1 MFSGKLLLRGG
12 PNRYFT
18 LTLFILHMLFQ
29 QAARARALFK
39 AGLRSI
45 QAIAEATLLELVK
58 ALYGSASWAGQG
70 MHAEFAKSGNF
81 RIKYSPYP

>member
-1 MFSGKLLLRGG
+1 
-12 PNRYFT
+12 
-18 LTLFILHMLFQ
+18 MLFQ

-70 MHAEFAKSGNF
+70 MHAEFAENGKF
-81 RIKYSPYP
+81 